1 VTDFSQY
8 PSLETLTSR
17 LLAGWPDHADYV
29 EKSFVDR
36 PPAVTAT
43 SEQIASCVLRLA
55 EVTPGAL
62 DGLCDDY
69 RFLCEKI
76 VLPEEL
82 HFRRHNRYRL
92 SKFSDA
98 LRECYDNAPF
108 MARYMN
114 GLLISNVVWNNHACA
129 ISSYAHDYLTSLR
142 PGSDHLEIGPG
153 HGLFLY
159 FAATSPTVATVSG
172 WDVSATSIEMTR
184 KALSVLGISRP
195 ANLRLQNMFEA
206 SPEQSSDRFDSI
218 VMSEI
223 LEHLEDPVAAL
234 KAAAAWLRPGGT
246 IWVNVPANS
255 PAPDHIFLVESPE
268 HACDLVQA
276 AGLEVTGSQGF
287 PMTGATIEKARKR
300 KLAISCVVVGRKH

>member
-1 VTDFSQY
+1 VKDFSAY
-8 PSLETLTSR
+8 PSLNALTSH
-17 LLAGWPDHADYV
+17 LLTLWPEHEDYV
-29 EKSFVDR
+29 AKSFEDR
-36 PPAVTAT
+36 PPDVVAT

-55 EVTPGAL
+55 EAGPEGR
-62 DGLCDDY
+62 DSLCNDY

-92 SKFSDA
+92 STFGDA

-114 GLLISNVVWNNHACA
+114 GLLVSNVIWHNHACA
-129 ISSYAHDYLTSLR
+129 ISSYAHEYLPSLR
-142 PGSDHLEIGPG
+142 SGSDHLEIGPG

-159 FAATSPTVATVSG
+159 FAAACPKVATVSG
-172 WDVSATSIEMTR
+172 WDVSPTSIQMTR
-184 KALSVLGISRP
+184 RALSVLGINRP
-195 ANLRLQNMFEA
+195 ANLTLQNMFEA
-206 SPEQSSDRFDSI
+206 SAGQSADRFDSI

-234 KAAAAWLRPGGT
+234 KAAATWLRPGGM

-255 PAPDHIFLVESPE
+255 PAPDHIFLVQSPE
-268 HACDLVQA
+268 HACDLVAA
-276 AGLEVTGSQGF
+276 AGLEVTKSEGF
-287 PMTGATIEKARKR
+287 PMTGATLEKARKR
-300 KLAISCVVVGRKH
+300 KLAISCVVVGRKQ